1 MSGNSMPG
9 LIGKALIVSEDPIA
23 TRQLAEAMQELALS
37 VEIWIKPTG
46 AVDRVKRSKLEVVV
60 IDFALG
66 SLATLLLQQVR
77 SSPSNRRAVTF
88 AITRSSSETAD
99 ALNAG
104 CNFALEKPLTYDSI
118 QHTFRAA
125 FGLIIRERRRYF
137 RYPISVPA
145 IAQRKG
151 ESEIFGTTVNVSEQ
165 GMAFSGPT
173 PLTPG
178 TEVTIQFTLTKPQ
191 LAVTATCKVCWAN
204 DRGQCGLLFLY
215 LHSDIRSELHA
226 WIAQKLEEQ
235 LPKDVTRMFQ

>member
-1 MSGNSMPG
+1 MDGNSAG
-9 LIGKALIVSEDPIA
+9 AVGTALIVSEDA
-23 TRQLAEAMQELALS
+23 VVTRQLAEAMQDLALS
-37 VEIWIKPTG
+37 VEVWIKPSG
-46 AVDRVKRSKLEVVV
+46 AVDRVRRSKLEVVV

-66 SLATLLLQQVR
+66 NLATLLVQQVR
-77 SSPSNRRAVTF
+77 SSLSNRSAVTF
-88 AITRSSSETAD
+88 AITGSSSETTN

-137 RYPISVPA
+137 RYPICVPA
-145 IAQRKG
+145 MAHGKG
-151 ESEIFGTTVNVSEQ
+151 EPEIYGETVNVSEQ
-165 GMAFSGPT
+165 GMAFGSAT

-191 LAVTATCKVCWAN
+191 LAVAATCKVCWTN
-204 DRGQCGLLFLY
+204 DKRQSGLLFLY
-215 LHSDIRSELHA
+215 LHSDVRSELHA

-235 LPKDVTRMFQ
+235 LPEGVTRMFQ